1 MAQTKSAATR
11 TGNGSAQPS
20 TEQIEE
26 QIAQLKTDIS
36 DLARTI
42 GALGAHK
49 AGTAKNRVVH
59 TGNAVAALPHEAVNM
74 LRTDIELL
82 ERKLTASVKRSP
94 LRALGLA
101 AGAGFL
107 LALAARRS

>member
-1 MAQTKSAATR
+1 MAQSKTAATR

-20 TEQIEE
+20 AEQIEE

-36 DLARTI
+36 ELTRTI
-42 GALGAHK
+42 GALGTRK
-49 AGTAKNRVVH
+49 ADAAKSRAVQ
-59 TGNAVAALPHEAVNM
+59 TGEAIAALPKEAVNM
-74 LRTDIELL
+74 LRTDIDLL

-101 AGAGFL
+101 VGAGFL